1 MRGWTNDSSQVARVW
16 IGAARRSGEKEQRG
30 VFEMLTRAL
39 ESGAWFEIG
48 LGGRFFLG
56 HPISSRLGPPLEVA
70 GRFKPQQRLVA
81 SLRPD
86 VID

>member
-1 MRGWTNDSSQVARVW
+1 
-16 IGAARRSGEKEQRG
+16 
-30 VFEMLTRAL
+30 MLTRAL

-70 GRFKPQQRLVA
+70 GRFEPRQRLVA
-81 SLRPD
+81 SLRPG